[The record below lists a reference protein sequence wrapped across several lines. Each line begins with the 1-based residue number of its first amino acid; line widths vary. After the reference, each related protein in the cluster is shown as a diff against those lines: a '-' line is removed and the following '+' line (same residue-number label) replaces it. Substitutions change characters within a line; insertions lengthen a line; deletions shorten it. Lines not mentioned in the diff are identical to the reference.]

1 MGALPPFSFYED
13 MENVVITFNDGSSR
27 HIPSFI
33 PKLEGELAIVHLDV
47 VQRLAAILGR
57 EVSFQGIKLDFKNE
71 VSDAH
76 TMEDL
81 LAVAK
86 EFVAFHETINL
97 IRTYKVPEEPVE
109 GDYATSPEE
118 DPEERGW
125 V

>member
-1 MGALPPFSFYED
+1 

-27 HIPSFI
+27 HVPSFI

-71 VSDAH
+71 VSSAH

-81 LAVAK
+81 LTVAK

-109 GDYATSPEE
+109 GDYAASPEE
-118 DPEERGW
+118 DPEDRGW